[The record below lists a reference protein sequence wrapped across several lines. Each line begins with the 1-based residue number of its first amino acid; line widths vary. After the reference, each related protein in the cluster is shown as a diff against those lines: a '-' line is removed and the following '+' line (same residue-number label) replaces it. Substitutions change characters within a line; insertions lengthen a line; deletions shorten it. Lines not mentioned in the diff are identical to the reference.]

1 MAGMSSYWNR
11 RLEAGQR
18 ILAEYHAP
26 QPLPPQRRDWR
37 IPVFCAVILAGI
49 VALAIAVTYPRYGIT
64 GTLAMLGGFAVG
76 VAVSVP
82 VALAIARASRRT
94 RVTDVTGREVE

>member
-1 MAGMSSYWNR
+1 MAGMSENWNN

-18 ILAEYHAP
+18 IIAEYHAQP
-26 QPLPPQRRDWR
+26 QPQPRRDWR
-37 IPVFCAVILAGI
+37 TTVYCTVILAGL
-49 VALAIAVTYPRYGIT
+49 VALAIAVTYPHYGLR
-64 GTLAMLGGFAVG
+64 GTLEVLGGFAVG

-94 RVTDVTGREVE
+94 LVTDVTGREVE